1 MPKRSEKRDTAKA
14 EYIAKKKKGEE
25 VSLRALAGELG
36 VSYQTLRNWKAADK
50 WEEALPKKKRGGQP
64 GNQNSKGKR
73 NAAGSHD
80 GAPPG
85 NKNAEKDG
93 AYSTVFFDMLSAEEL
108 KITESVPLGGREA
121 LEHEMKILKFREHKI
136 LAKIAEYES
145 QPEDALFVSS
155 LLDMRTPGGRGKDKK
170 DGTNQTMGMYSKD
183 SAFSRVLKLQEALYK
198 VQGRIAKIAD
208 SLRALE
214 ESDRRMALESQWADR
229 YRMLSAESSA
239 EPGRWHTDKAP
250 YQREIMDAIGD
261 AHIRRVVIMC
271 AAQLGKTE
279 LLLNILGYFM
289 AYAPAP
295 ILVMQPT
302 LDMGQTFSK
311 DRLAPMIRD
320 TPVLRGLVDVKSRY
334 AGNTILK
341 KNFPGGHITI
351 VGANSATG
359 LASRPIKVLL
369 ADEVDRYPGSAGTEG
384 DPLSLAQKRQTTFW
398 DKKTVMVSTPV
409 IKGHSRIETEYNQ
422 STREEWNVPCPECGH
437 YQPFVWANLI
447 FDPDDLQ
454 KEIVYKCERC
464 GCVANEYRW
473 KQQSQQGRFV
483 AENPGAE
490 TRGFHLN
497 TLASTFCG
505 WKEIVQK
512 FIVAKEQLDQGNPE
526 GMKVWVNTEL
536 GETWEERGEQ
546 VEDTELFNRREIYD
560 AVVPEEVLVL
570 TAGVDV
576 QDDRFEV
583 EIVGWG
589 VGKESWGIRYQKIYG
604 DMLKEQVWED
614 LDAFLQTVWC
624 KKDGTAL
631 RIISCCIDSGGHH
644 TDQVYRFT
652 KERYERGVWAIKGK
666 GGAEVP
672 YIRNPTT
679 NNRVKTPLFIIGVD
693 AGKALLYQR
702 LRHNTKGPNYCHFPA
717 NEEAGY
723 DETYFKGLTSEKM
736 VVRFRK
742 GRSVTVWELKDSKY
756 KRNEPLDLRNYATA
770 ALEIANPVLAKPELG
785 MAQRTR
791 RAGRRRITGGI

>member
-1 MPKRSEKRDTAKA
+1 M
-14 EYIAKKKKGEE
+14 
-25 VSLRALAGELG
+25 LARCVATLKPPPEL
-36 VSYQTLRNWKAADK
+36 TL
-50 WEEALPKKKRGGQP
+50 
-64 GNQNSKGKR
+64 
-73 NAAGSHD
+73 
-80 GAPPG
+80 
-85 NKNAEKDG
+85 
-93 AYSTVFFDMLSAEEL
+93 
-108 KITESVPLGGREA
+108 
-121 LEHEMKILKFREHKI
+121 
-136 LAKIAEYES
+136 
-145 QPEDALFVSS
+145 
-155 LLDMRTPGGRGKDKK
+155 
-170 DGTNQTMGMYSKD
+170 
-183 SAFSRVLKLQEALYK
+183 
-198 VQGRIAKIAD
+198 
-208 SLRALE
+208 
-214 ESDRRMALESQWADR
+214 SQWADR

-454 KEIVYKCERC
+454 KEIIYKCERC

-693 AGKALLYQR
+693 AGKVLLYQR

-770 ALEIANPVLAKPELG
+770 ALEIANPVLAKPEPG
-785 MAQRTR
+785 MAQRPR

>member
-1 MPKRSEKRDTAKA
+1 M
-14 EYIAKKKKGEE
+14 
-25 VSLRALAGELG
+25 LARCVATLKPPPEL
-36 VSYQTLRNWKAADK
+36 TL
-50 WEEALPKKKRGGQP
+50 
-64 GNQNSKGKR
+64 
-73 NAAGSHD
+73 
-80 GAPPG
+80 
-85 NKNAEKDG
+85 
-93 AYSTVFFDMLSAEEL
+93 
-108 KITESVPLGGREA
+108 
-121 LEHEMKILKFREHKI
+121 
-136 LAKIAEYES
+136 
-145 QPEDALFVSS
+145 
-155 LLDMRTPGGRGKDKK
+155 
-170 DGTNQTMGMYSKD
+170 
-183 SAFSRVLKLQEALYK
+183 
-198 VQGRIAKIAD
+198 
-208 SLRALE
+208 
-214 ESDRRMALESQWADR
+214 SQWADR

-693 AGKALLYQR
+693 AGKALLYHR

-770 ALEIANPVLAKPELG
+770 ALEIANPVLAKPEPG
-785 MAQRTR
+785 MAQRPR

>member
-1 MPKRSEKRDTAKA
+1 M
-14 EYIAKKKKGEE
+14 
-25 VSLRALAGELG
+25 LARCVATLKPPPEL
-36 VSYQTLRNWKAADK
+36 TL
-50 WEEALPKKKRGGQP
+50 
-64 GNQNSKGKR
+64 
-73 NAAGSHD
+73 
-80 GAPPG
+80 
-85 NKNAEKDG
+85 
-93 AYSTVFFDMLSAEEL
+93 
-108 KITESVPLGGREA
+108 
-121 LEHEMKILKFREHKI
+121 
-136 LAKIAEYES
+136 
-145 QPEDALFVSS
+145 
-155 LLDMRTPGGRGKDKK
+155 
-170 DGTNQTMGMYSKD
+170 
-183 SAFSRVLKLQEALYK
+183 
-198 VQGRIAKIAD
+198 
-208 SLRALE
+208 
-214 ESDRRMALESQWADR
+214 SQWADR

-546 VEDTELFNRREIYD
+546 VEDTELFNRREIYN

-693 AGKALLYQR
+693 AGKVLLYQR

-770 ALEIANPVLAKPELG
+770 ALEIANPVLAKPEPG
-785 MAQRTR
+785 MAQRPR

>member
-1 MPKRSEKRDTAKA
+1 M
-14 EYIAKKKKGEE
+14 
-25 VSLRALAGELG
+25 LARCVATLKPPPEL
-36 VSYQTLRNWKAADK
+36 TL
-50 WEEALPKKKRGGQP
+50 
-64 GNQNSKGKR
+64 
-73 NAAGSHD
+73 
-80 GAPPG
+80 
-85 NKNAEKDG
+85 
-93 AYSTVFFDMLSAEEL
+93 
-108 KITESVPLGGREA
+108 
-121 LEHEMKILKFREHKI
+121 
-136 LAKIAEYES
+136 
-145 QPEDALFVSS
+145 
-155 LLDMRTPGGRGKDKK
+155 
-170 DGTNQTMGMYSKD
+170 
-183 SAFSRVLKLQEALYK
+183 
-198 VQGRIAKIAD
+198 
-208 SLRALE
+208 
-214 ESDRRMALESQWADR
+214 SQWADR

-679 NNRVKTPLFIIGVD
+679 NNRVKTPLVIIGVD

-770 ALEIANPVLAKPELG
+770 ALEIANPVLAKPEPG
-785 MAQRTR
+785 MVQRPR

>member
-1 MPKRSEKRDTAKA
+1 MTKETC
-14 EYIAKKKKGEE
+14 
-25 VSLRALAGELG
+25 
-36 VSYQTLRNWKAADK
+36 
-50 WEEALPKKKRGGQP
+50 
-64 GNQNSKGKR
+64 
-73 NAAGSHD
+73 
-80 GAPPG
+80 
-85 NKNAEKDG
+85 
-93 AYSTVFFDMLSAEEL
+93 
-108 KITESVPLGGREA
+108 
-121 LEHEMKILKFREHKI
+121 
-136 LAKIAEYES
+136 
-145 QPEDALFVSS
+145 
-155 LLDMRTPGGRGKDKK
+155 
-170 DGTNQTMGMYSKD
+170 
-183 SAFSRVLKLQEALYK
+183 AFSRIAGERSTTERGVAKKQKLLEIPQATMEMLARCVAMLKPPPELTL
-198 VQGRIAKIAD
+198 
-208 SLRALE
+208 
-214 ESDRRMALESQWADR
+214 SQWADR

-261 AHIRRVVIMC
+261 PHIRRVVIMC

-483 AENPGAE
+483 PENPGAE

-589 VGKESWGIRYQKIYG
+589 VGKESWGIYQRTGHQY
-604 DMLKEQVWED
+604 DRPRD
-614 LDAFLQTVWC
+614 RHRRFA
-624 KKDGTAL
+624 
-631 RIISCCIDSGGHH
+631 GGCGHRAREYFRHKRFGPDYPGMGAH
-644 TDQVYRFT
+644 TWRQEFFHQYPGLAHV
-652 KERYERGVWAIKGK
+652 GK
-666 GGAEVP
+666 G
-672 YIRNPTT
+672 R
-679 NNRVKTPLFIIGVD
+679 
-693 AGKALLYQR
+693 LY
-702 LRHNTKGPNYCHFPA
+702 
-717 NEEAGY
+717 
-723 DETYFKGLTSEKM
+723 
-736 VVRFRK
+736 
-742 GRSVTVWELKDSKY
+742 
-756 KRNEPLDLRNYATA
+756 
-770 ALEIANPVLAKPELG
+770 
-785 MAQRTR
+785 
-791 RAGRRRITGGI
+791 GRRFYRR